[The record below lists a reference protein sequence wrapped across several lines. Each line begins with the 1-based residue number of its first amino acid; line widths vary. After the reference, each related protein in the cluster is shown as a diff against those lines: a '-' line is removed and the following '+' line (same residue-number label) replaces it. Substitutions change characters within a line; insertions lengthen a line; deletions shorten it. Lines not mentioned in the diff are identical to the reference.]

1 MPSIPYAHAGM
12 PTVRFAALRATSSW
26 PEQYWQHGR
35 DYRATWC
42 RSGSPRAP
50 GCESGS
56 LAGNGTYLP
65 TMAKGTWNRRQ
76 PGRALYCLPPSCS
89 ELAPLA
95 STRGRPGL
103 SSPIQLARRH
113 PRDHRTVSHSP
124 GSWAKLALR
133 HPPDTRTTQP
143 FIWTV
148 GEAYP
153 STPTGYPDRPA
164 ITLIVGDI
172 PGARSEP
179 PSLGRCSLR
188 VQVSSFFPLQ

>member
-1 MPSIPYAHAGM
+1 MGPGQPRGHALLSTAVLLGAR
-12 PTVRFAALRATSSW
+12 PARF
-26 PEQYWQHGR
+26 Y
-35 DYRATWC
+35 
-42 RSGSPRAP
+42 P
-50 GCESGS
+50 G
-56 LAGNGTYLP
+56 
-65 TMAKGTWNRRQ
+65 Q
-76 PGRALYCLPPSCS
+76 
-89 ELAPLA
+89 
-95 STRGRPGL
+95 TRL
-103 SSPIQLARRH
+103 SSLIQLARRH

-133 HPPDTRTTQP
+133 HPPDTRTAQP